1 MDYTSRMGGKA
12 LGARLRR
19 LSETID
25 RDATRA
31 YASVGTRFEQ
41 RWFGTLNQLA
51 INGPMTVSELAA
63 ALRITHVSVSQARQ
77 SLEKNGLIASQ
88 EDATDARR
96 RYLVLTAAGTRLV
109 RRLQPLWQ
117 AMEAAALEVNAEAD
131 NAIAALDR
139 LDEALA
145 RRSLFDRIMQ
155 RLDSENTNS

>member
-1 MDYTSRMGGKA
+1 
-12 LGARLRR
+12 
-19 LSETID
+19 
-25 RDATRA
+25 
-31 YASVGTRFEQ
+31 
-41 RWFGTLNQLA
+41 
-51 INGPMTVSELAA
+51 MTVSELAA

-88 EDATDARR
+88 EDAADARR
-96 RYLVLTAAGTRLV
+96 RYLVLTAAGKRLV

-155 RLDSENTNS
+155 QLGSGETNA

>member
-31 YASVGTRFEQ
+31 YAAVGTPFEQ

-96 RYLVLTAAGTRLV
+96 RYLVLTVAGKRLV

-155 RLDSENTNS
+155 QLGSGETNA